1 MSAAVRARLQ
11 GRVAL
16 VTGGGRGIGRAIALR
31 CAAEG
36 ADVALAARSRSDL
49 RAVAEEVRSRS
60 RRAVAIPTDI
70 RDETAVRA
78 MADQAAEALGPVD
91 VLVANSGIPGPSAP
105 LWEIEPGEWRQTL
118 DVNVTGTYLCCRAVL
133 PGMIESGGG
142 SVVIIGSMTGKRP
155 LEGRSP
161 YAASKLALVG
171 LTRTLAVDAGKH
183 DIRVNLVSPGPVR
196 GKRLEWVIEKQ
207 AEARG
212 LSVDQAR
219 QAFKAGSP
227 LHRLVDPDDVA
238 QAVVFL
244 ASDEAVGITGTDLN
258 VSSGM
263 VMD

>member
-1 MSAAVRARLQ
+1 
-11 GRVAL
+11 
-16 VTGGGRGIGRAIALR
+16 
-31 CAAEG
+31 
-36 ADVALAARSRSDL
+36 
-49 RAVAEEVRSRS
+49 
-60 RRAVAIPTDI
+60 
-70 RDETAVRA
+70 